1 VGGLS
6 PVAATASRPVR
17 KPAVRPARS
26 EQRERRLKCRP
37 GQVEDV
43 RVAASSPTTAES
55 LSETGARI
63 RSVFQRNFRSGE
75 TIFDE
80 GQEGEALF
88 VIQSGQVELIRSAD
102 AGQRVIS
109 RHGPGEFFGE
119 MSVLLGRP
127 RMARAVAVADTCLLQ
142 LDRATF
148 EAMCIEQPEIAIRV
162 IQRLAAR
169 MIHLEQRLTALGVD
183 DLRRPVVRVLMR
195 RAQRRGR
202 AARVETQLRALAAEA
217 GLSLVEAHRAL
228 SQLMDQRL
236 VRLSDDALL
245 IADLDALSAALDSE

>member
-1 VGGLS
+1 M
-6 PVAATASRPVR
+6 
-17 KPAVRPARS
+17 
-26 EQRERRLKCRP
+26 RR
-37 GQVEDV
+37 VEDV
-43 RVAASSPTTAES
+43 RVAASSPTTTPS
-55 LSETGARI
+55 PSDTSARI
-63 RSVFQRNFRSGE
+63 RSAFQRNYRSGE

-88 VIQSGQVELIRSAD
+88 VIQSGQVELIRSVD

-109 RHGPGEFFGE
+109 QHGPGEFFGE

-127 RMARAVAVADTCLLQ
+127 RMARAVAVTDTCLLQ
-142 LDRATF
+142 LDRPTF
-148 EAMCIEQPEIAIRV
+148 EAMCVEQPEVAIRV

-169 MIHLEQRLTALGVD
+169 MIHLEQRLTALGAD
-183 DLRRPVVRVLMR
+183 DLRRPVVRVLVR

-202 AARVETQLRALAAEA
+202 SARVETQLRLLAAEA

-245 IADLDALSAALDSE
+245 ISDLEALSAALDSD